1 MRIHE
6 DYRFT
11 AFAAPKEIV
20 ELTIFDISSEYTDP
34 LLADGPLDPVEDE
47 YGDLWLSPEID
58 RRKEYVPW

>member
-20 ELTIFDISSEYTDP
+20 ELTIFDSTDP
-34 LLADGPLDPVEDE
+34 LLADGLLDPVEDE
-47 YGDLWLSPEID
+47 CGDFWLSPVID
-58 RRKEYVPW
+58 RRKECVPW